1 MPLTALT
8 LVAGASLG
16 GGVAA
21 QLTVLIV
28 IATVALVLIAGVQ
41 RPAHALPDHRR
52 AATLSRAAK
61 VSGARG
67 G

>member
-28 IATVALVLIAGVQ
+28 TATVALVLIAGFNGL
-41 RPAHALPDHRR
+41 RM
-52 AATLSRAAK
+52 LSRIIDAPQ
-61 VSGARG
+61 R
-67 G
+67 